1 MIPPAATVTPT
12 DPAKQRAARGQQV
25 FGILLGLYALILY
38 PILRADRP
46 YNDDLKRALSGRASW
61 DSNGRPLTTLLM
73 RALQCY
79 DHAMVDISPLTQIGA
94 VAVLALIGAMLARR
108 HAIGPAWLAALVAFP
123 LGAQPFFLENLS
135 YKFDALSMCL
145 AMLLALLP
153 LLRCDHGRRDWWLGV
168 LALFGSLNLYQ
179 PAINVYLVFTLLQL
193 VLMQLD
199 DAPARALAAMAARRV
214 AQAVTAMLIYQLV
227 VGIHIS
233 GWVRHQA
240 EPIHGWRELPLLAR
254 NFENF
259 YGLVGA
265 GFNRHWWLYFAPL
278 LLVLAAL
285 PLLVGVRHA
294 LRQRTL
300 QPRWVVVLLACVSVL
315 MPLAAMVC
323 ALGPMLVLRQPEM
336 YPRVLIGLGALLCA
350 GLVLMQAAL
359 RRWGRSQR
367 WTLAAGAMLALGMA
381 VLASAYGNAMT
392 AQKIYEQHIAARLLD
407 DLATLPPVDGL
418 VVDGS
423 AGYAP
428 LARHVVDELPLM
440 RSLVPIYL
448 IDSDPFNT
456 RNFLM
461 YYVPELV
468 DPLQPRITQIWDRRA
483 ALAAETCAMKPRAIT
498 AAYRLYL
505 VGNIAV
511 VRLRANP
518 SLVCPGVAG

>member
-1 MIPPAATVTPT
+1 MTSPGATETSTNSPM
-12 DPAKQRAARGQQV
+12 DRAARGQQV

-79 DHAMVDISPLTQIGA
+79 DHAMVDISPLTQVGA

-153 LLRCDHGRRDWWLGV
+153 LLRRDHGRRDWWLGV

-179 PAINVYLVFTLLQL
+179 PAINLYLVFMLLQL

-199 DAPARALAAMAARRV
+199 DAPARALAATAARRV
-214 AQAVTAMLIYQLV
+214 VQVVTAMLIYQLLI
-227 VGIHIS
+227 GIHIS

-240 EPIHGWRELPLLAR
+240 EPIHGWRELPLLWR
-254 NFENF
+254 NFADF

-265 GFNRHWWLYFAPL
+265 AFNWHWWLYFAPL
-278 LLVLAAL
+278 LLVLATL
-285 PLLVGVRHA
+285 PVIVGVRHA
-294 LRQRTL
+294 LRQRAL
-300 QPRWVVVLLACVSVL
+300 QPRWVTLLLASASVA

-323 ALGPMLVLRQPEM
+323 ALGPMLLLRQPEM
-336 YPRVLIGLGALLCA
+336 FPRVLMGFGALLCA

-359 RRWGRSQR
+359 RRWRRSER
-367 WTLAAGAMLALGMA
+367 WAHAAGAMLALGMA
-381 VLASAYGNAMT
+381 VLASAYGNATT
-392 AQKIYEQHIAARLLD
+392 AQKVYEQHIAARLAD
-407 DLATLPPVDGL
+407 DLAALPPVHAL

-448 IDSDPFNT
+448 VGSDPFNT

-468 DPLQPRITQIWDRRA
+468 DPLQPRISKIWDRRE
-483 ALAAETCAMKPRAIT
+483 ALAAETCAMKPRAIA

-505 VGNIAV
+505 VGDIAV
-511 VRLRANP
+511 VRLRAN
-518 SLVCPGVAG
+518 SAVVCGGAGS